1 MKNGEKMKLTTP
13 SDREVVVT
21 RVFDAPRRLVWRAMS
36 EPELLKRWIP
46 GPPGWPIVRCD
57 QDWRV
62 GGAFHF
68 AWRGPDGSEMTLSG
82 IFSEVVPPERVV
94 RTESFVIGVP
104 PRAGE
109 QLATLVL
116 TEQGGKTTL
125 TLTVQYP
132 SKEARDAAIVG
143 GMNKGLAEGY
153 DRLDEVFA
161 SSVRT

>member
-1 MKNGEKMKLTTP
+1 
-13 SDREVVVT
+13 
-21 RVFDAPRRLVWRAMS
+21 
-36 EPELLKRWIP
+36 
-46 GPPGWPIVRCD
+46 
-57 QDWRV
+57 
-62 GGAFHF
+62 
-68 AWRGPDGSEMTLSG
+68 MTLSG

-116 TEQGGKTTL
+116 TEQGGRTTL
-125 TLTVQYP
+125 TLTVHYP